1 MVTKQ
6 NRQATAKVVI
16 GNQLGLHAR
25 PAMSFVDTANGFT
38 ADVRVKKGSQ
48 SVDGKSIMQMMTLD
62 ATQGTQLLVE
72 AVGADAEEAIAA
84 IRGLVERNF
93 DETE

>member
-1 MVTKQ
+1 M
-6 NRQATAKVVI
+6 
-16 GNQLGLHAR
+16 GLHAR
-25 PAMSFVDTANGFT
+25 PAMAFVDVANTF
-38 ADVRVKKGSQ
+38 ASDVRVRKGANT
-48 SVDGKSIMQMMTLD
+48 VDGKSIMQMMTLD

>member
-6 NRQATAKVVI
+6 NRLATAKVVI

-48 SVDGKSIMQMMTLD
+48 SVDGKSIMQMMMLA
-62 ATQGTQLLVE
+62 ATQGTQLRIE
-72 AVGADAEEAIAA
+72 AEGDDAEDAIAA
-84 IRGLVERNF
+84 LCELVESNF
-93 DETE
+93 GEE